1 MNPIRKNKK
10 RKHKPRPIAR
20 IARIAKPKIA
30 RKEKNLHPT
39 AYLVPERI
47 PSR

>member
-1 MNPIRKNKK
+1 MNPIRKRKIIK
-10 RKHKPRPIAR
+10 RKSRP

-30 RKEKNLHPT
+30 RKEKIMHPT

-47 PSR
+47 PSK